1 MLAMSTLMM
10 PAPTM
15 ALGAPQLAV
24 GPHKPHETK
33 LLAIHPAHSQ
43 PQTTQQQGND
53 NEIVVLQCNNDV
65 VAHSVPRSLNAGPSL
80 LYGLCLCV

>member
-43 PQTTQQQGND
+43 PQTTPQQGN
-53 NEIVVLQCNNDV
+53 IRVCI
-65 VAHSVPRSLNAGPSL
+65 
-80 LYGLCLCV
+80 Y

>member
-24 GPHKPHETK
+24 AQHKPHETK

-43 PQTTQQQGND
+43 PQATPQQQGNK
-53 NEIVVLQCNNDV
+53 NKMKFTHNQ
-65 VAHSVPRSLNAGPSL
+65 R
-80 LYGLCLCV
+80 

>member
-43 PQTTQQQGND
+43 PQTTPQQGNISSD
-53 NEIVVLQCNNDV
+53 EKNPLKNI
-65 VAHSVPRSLNAGPSL
+65 
-80 LYGLCLCV
+80 

>member
-43 PQTTQQQGND
+43 PQTTPQQGNI
-53 NEIVVLQCNNDV
+53 NMIRVHLLILIIVIKKIV
-65 VAHSVPRSLNAGPSL
+65 RI
-80 LYGLCLCV
+80 YRT